1 MTQKNNIFVSKAF
14 FVVIVILM
22 SIPMIQQLTE
32 FAYVRPLK
40 GAVKKVEKP
49 KLTFESWLSGDYQMK
64 EEDYINNNFGF
75 RTSFVRLHNQI
86 DYWLF
91 GRINAKSVLVGND
104 GYLYELSYIYEY
116 LGRNFLG
123 KDVIN
128 QKVAT
133 LKSVSDSL
141 SVRGID
147 LVVLFAAGKASYYP
161 EFFPDSLQSKTKT
174 ISNFDY
180 FTHAVDSVGIL
191 NIDFNSWFVEMKDT
205 VSYPLFTKGGIHWN
219 KYGEYLVMDSLIR
232 YIEKLRGVKLPY
244 FNVDELLVTSIPRY
258 RDNDIGEGMNLIFPH
273 STTTMIY
280 PEISIDKSKPWD
292 TVNAMVVADSYYWE
306 MYNEGLSKDVFNNG
320 QFWYYNKKIYSQE
333 PDWAT
338 LPVGETDIRA
348 EVEKNDIV
356 FILQTEATLYR
367 FGFGFVEKEYE
378 LYAQED
384 YKPIVVSAEK
394 QQLDALMRNIKA
406 NKYWYAKVV
415 EKAKKKGITPEEML
429 LIDARYIIDQRK
441 KKANN
446 SK

>member
-1 MTQKNNIFVSKAF
+1 MVQQISK
-14 FVVIVILM
+14 
-22 SIPMIQQLTE
+22 
-32 FAYVRPLK
+32 FAYVIPLK

-49 KLTFESWLSGDYQMK
+49 TLTIKSWLSGDYQMK
-64 EEDYINNNFGF
+64 QEDYINNNFGF
-75 RTSFVRLHNQI
+75 RTSFVRLHNQL

-91 GRINAKSVLVGND
+91 GKVNAKSVLIGKE

-128 QKVAT
+128 SKVAT

-147 LVVLFAAGKASYYP
+147 LVILFAAGKASYFP
-161 EFFPDSLQSKTKT
+161 EFFPDSLQSKSKT

-180 FTHAVDSVGIL
+180 FTDAIDSAGIL
-191 NIDFNSWFVEMKDT
+191 NIDFNTWFVDIKDT
-205 VSYPLFTKGGIHWN
+205 ISYPLFTKGGIHWN
-219 KYGEYLVMDSLIR
+219 KYGEYLVIDSLIK
-232 YIEKLRGVKLPY
+232 YVEKLRGVILPH
-244 FNVDELLVTSIPRY
+244 FNVDDFIITSMPRY
-258 RDNDIGEGMNLIFPH
+258 RDNDIGDGMNLIFPY
-273 STTTMIY
+273 STSTLAY
-280 PEISIDKSKPWD
+280 PEISIDKSYPFD
-292 TVNAMVVADSYYWE
+292 TIKAMVVADSYYWE

-333 PDWAT
+333 PGWAT
-338 LPVGETDIRA
+338 LPVGETDVRA

-367 FGFGFVEKEYE
+367 FGFGFVEKEYD

-384 YKPIVVSAEK
+384 YKPVIESPEK
-394 QQLDALMRNIKA
+394 QQLNALMRNIRS
-406 NKYWYAKVV
+406 NKEWYAKVV

-429 LIDARYIIDQRK
+429 LLDARYMINQRK
-441 KKANN
+441 KKDTI
-446 SK
+446 SR